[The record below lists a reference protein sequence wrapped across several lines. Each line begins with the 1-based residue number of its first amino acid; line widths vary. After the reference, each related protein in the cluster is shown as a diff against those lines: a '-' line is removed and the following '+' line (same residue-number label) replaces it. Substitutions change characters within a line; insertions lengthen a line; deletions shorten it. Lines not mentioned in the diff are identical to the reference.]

1 MSRCK
6 HCLPV
11 GRELMTLPGHC
22 PQQSVAFTPPDVE
35 WDQAGPGG
43 GTASPCEAGPT
54 FFSSKTNPLPQLCEK
69 PVR

>member
-22 PQQSVAFTPPDVE
+22 PQQRGASRLLM
-35 WDQAGPGG
+35 WRGPSRARWGNFG
-43 GTASPCEAGPT
+43 SPCEAGPT
-54 FFSSKTNPLPQLCEK
+54 FFSVKQTPSHSC
-69 PVR
+69 VRSQ